1 MMKKQVKILGT
12 GCAKCQQ
19 MMSVVQEVVAEHGL
33 EVSIEKIED
42 IETIMEMNVMTT
54 PALLVDGVVAI
65 AGRIP
70 SKQETLDFLSE

>member
-1 MMKKQVKILGT
+1 MKKQVKILGT